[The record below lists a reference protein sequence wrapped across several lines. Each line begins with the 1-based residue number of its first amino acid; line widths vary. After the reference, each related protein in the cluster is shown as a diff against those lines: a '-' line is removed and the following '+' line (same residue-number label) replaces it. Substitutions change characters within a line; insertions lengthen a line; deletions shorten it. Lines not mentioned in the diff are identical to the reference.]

1 MQELLELVE
10 RGRRATVIPELLAFL
25 QYILER
31 RGQSREVSWLVV
43 GELIVEFLPD
53 QGVGSQDQ
61 RNFVKFR
68 EVLDASIVN
77 SQMLRYSRA
86 TKKA

>member
-10 RGRRATVIPELLAFL
+10 LGRRASVIPELLAFL

-43 GELIVEFLPD
+43 GELVEFLPD